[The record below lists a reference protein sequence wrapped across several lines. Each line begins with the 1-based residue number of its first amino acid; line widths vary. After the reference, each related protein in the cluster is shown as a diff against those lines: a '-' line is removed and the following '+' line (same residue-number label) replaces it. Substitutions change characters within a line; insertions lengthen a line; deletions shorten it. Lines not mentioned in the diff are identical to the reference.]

1 MMRTTLGVLLAAGV
15 ALYAHAAFAQTV
27 VDPAGTGGEMM
38 AALEGLAPAMKAEA
52 GGAAI
57 SPASGLAPGEYQ
69 WWSAPASPRGDVV
82 LTISLADQALHVYR
96 AGALIG
102 VSTISTGRPGYE
114 TPRGVYTILQKK
126 KRHFSNLY
134 DDAPMP
140 FMQRLTWD
148 GLALHAGRLP
158 GHPDSHGCIRLPK
171 GFAQALYG
179 VTNYDTVVIVA
190 DEMETAMRT
199 GGRLGLIGDVPPAEL
214 TVIHSFNDL
223 PVGASTHD
231 LNRAMLNRL
240 PTVER

>member
-1 MMRTTLGVLLAAGV
+1 MRTTLGVLLAAGV
-15 ALYAHAAFAQTV
+15 ALCAHGAWAQAE
-27 VDPAGTGGEMM
+27 VDTSGIGGQVM
-38 AALEGLAPAMKAEA
+38 AALEGFAPAAKAET
-52 GGAAI
+52 GEAAA
-57 SPASGLAPGEYQ
+57 SPARGLAPGEYQ
-69 WWSAPASPRGDVV
+69 WWAERGGERGEVV
-82 LTISLADQALHVYR
+82 LIISLAEQALHVYR
-96 AGALIG
+96 GGELVG

-134 DDAPMP
+134 DNAPMP

-171 GFAQALYG
+171 GFAQSLYG

-190 DEMETAMRT
+190 EEMETAMRT
-199 GGRLGLIGDVPPAEL
+199 GGRLGLIGDVPPAQL
-214 TVIHSFNDL
+214 TVINSFTDL
-223 PVGASTHD
+223 PVGASTGD

-240 PTVER
+240 PTGAR